1 MVRGNGKTRL
11 SSYPMVFTNVQKVQ
25 LDNFGRSFIMELFEP
40 ERKEVMLPCL
50 TDP

>member
-25 LDNFGRSFIMELFEP
+25 LDNFSSLFIIKLFELK
-40 ERKEVMLPCL
+40 RKEVMLPCL